1 MGLQVRDRRT
11 SDGQRAWIRIVAG
24 IDEVFERMREQ
35 DAKTNGWT
43 FYSGMDSQAHVML
56 ECTRVVKEQCR
67 DEVDLDDTL
76 KMQYLAALMM
86 ERRWEDYER
95 QRMIK
100 WGERVT
106 PESMSLRGFKQNG
119 GEQ

>member
-1 MGLQVRDRRT
+1 MKKNSQNLFMNEQQRT
-11 SDGQRAWIRIVAG
+11 WVRIVAG

-35 DAKTNGWT
+35 DTKSNGWT

-56 ECTRVVKEQCR
+56 ECVRVVKEQCH
-67 DEVDLDDTL
+67 DEVDLDNML
-76 KMQYLAALMM
+76 RMQYLAALMM

-95 QRMIK
+95 QRLVK

-119 GEQ
+119 DEQ

>member
-1 MGLQVRDRRT
+1 MRDGYT
-11 SDGQRAWIRIVAG
+11 SNDQRIWIRIVAG
-24 IDEVFERMREQ
+24 IDEVFEQMREQ
-35 DAKTNGWT
+35 DAKSNGWA
-43 FYSGMDSQAHVML
+43 FYSGMDTQAHVML

-67 DEVDLDDTL
+67 DEVDLDDML

-86 ERRWEDYER
+86 ERRWEDYEH
-95 QRMIK
+95 QRLIK